1 MKTSRIRTIILVT
14 VIVALAVCL
23 LPWPSRINLTLPGV
37 EVNPDNTVEK
47 DITLSV
53 EGWHLKYLL
62 QQNQIKA
69 SVVIHDSETDTDT
82 AINID
87 GPVFDTPVTEQ
98 WCTAPC
104 YHAETNEFEVVGLA
118 FGDAMDTFILKR
130 SSEDSIY
137 VAAANAEENLPKILE
152 KFSFFL
158 D

>member
-1 MKTSRIRTIILVT
+1 MKTGRIGTIILVT

-23 LPWPSRINLTLPGV
+23 LPWPSRVNVTLPGA
-37 EVNPDNTVEK
+37 EVNSDNTVKK

-53 EGWHLKYLL
+53 EGWYLKYLL
-62 QQNQIKA
+62 QQDQIKA
-69 SVVIHDSETDTDT
+69 SVLIHDSETDTDT

-87 GPVFDTPVTEQ
+87 GPVFDTPVTEI

-130 SSEDSIY
+130 SNEDSIY
-137 VAAANAEENLPKILE
+137 VAAPNVKEHLPKILE
-152 KFSFFL
+152 RFSFFL